1 MKRKR
6 GDTTHDVNVF
16 EHEEKILENARELE
30 KNHDLTLEELQGEY
44 KRLTREYQKLLRQT
58 EKITRIGDSNQRK
71 LLAAYDKI
79 EAQNIQLE
87 KARKEADRANNA
99 KSEFLAKMSH
109 EIRTPMN
116 AILGMTELT
125 LLTHLNDEQLDYL
138 KTVKEAGQ
146 NLLDIINDILDFSK
160 IEARQLTLEH
170 IDFNLEDTIQST
182 VAMLGITAAQ
192 KGLELHYHIGSD
204 VPLILKGDLTR
215 LKQIIINLV
224 GNAIKFTDHGE
235 IEINVKLADKELPVD
250 EQLSKIPLL
259 FSVRD
264 TGIGIS
270 VDKQKTIFESFS
282 QADSSTTRQYGGTG
296 LGLAI
301 CKQLSQLMGGD
312 IRVESKEG
320 KGSIFY
326 FTVVF
331 EPGDPGAVD
340 IQQEKEDL
348 TRLQGKP
355 LNILLAEDSL
365 MNARLAI
372 IFLTKQN
379 HNVVHVVNGK
389 GVLRQLK
396 KQAFDLILM
405 DIEMPEMDGF
415 EAARRIRAD
424 KSGAFDPGIPI
435 FAMTAHTL
443 PEYREEILR
452 SGMND
457 FIPKP
462 IDLYNLSCTLSAIK
476 PLANVVDRDRD
487 DQEQKAR
494 VDDETTEQEML
505 PIINREA
512 ALKRLGGDTELFQ
525 KFCLMFLEEI
535 PEITAKLE
543 TARQRG
549 DFRDLYKHAHYLK
562 GSAAMIGA
570 EKAAAS
576 AAQLEESTCEKKDA
590 REAQRLLQQVK
601 KELAQVQQSIL
612 PEAS

>member
-16 EHEEKILENARELE
+16 EHEGKILENARELE
-30 KNHDLTLEELQGEY
+30 KNTN
-44 KRLTREYQKLLRQT
+44 LTREELHGEYRRLTKEFQKLLRQT

-99 KSEFLAKMSH
+99 KSEFLARMSH

-116 AILGMTELT
+116 TILGMTELA
-125 LLTHLNDEQLDYL
+125 LLTHLDDEQLDYL

-170 IDFNLEDTIQST
+170 IDFNLVDTIHWT
-182 VAMLGITAAQ
+182 VKILGITAAQ
-192 KGLELHYHIGSD
+192 KGLDLFYDIGSD
-204 VPLILKGDLTR
+204 VPPVIKGDLTR

-224 GNAIKFTDHGE
+224 GNAVKFTEHGE
-235 IEINVKLADKELPVD
+235 IEIKVRLADKGFPVD
-250 EQLSKIPLL
+250 GQPGKIPLL

-264 TGIGIS
+264 TGIGIP
-270 VDKQKTIFESFS
+270 VDKQKTIFEKFS
-282 QADSSTTRQYGGTG
+282 QADSSMTRQYGGTG

-301 CKQLSQLMGGD
+301 CKQLCRLMGGD

-320 KGSIFY
+320 EGSIFY
-326 FTVVF
+326 FTAVF
-331 EPGDPGAVD
+331 APGDPGAVE
-340 IQQEKEDL
+340 IRQEKQDL

-355 LNILLAEDSL
+355 LNILLAEDNL
-365 MNARLAI
+365 MNAKLAI
-372 IFLTKQN
+372 IFLTRQD

-389 GVLRQLK
+389 GVLTQLK
-396 KQAFDLILM
+396 KQVFDLILM

-443 PEYREEILR
+443 PGYREEIFR
-452 SGMND
+452 SGMSD

-462 IDLYNLSCTLSAIK
+462 IDLYKLSRALAAIK
-476 PLANVVDRDRD
+476 PAAN
-487 DQEQKAR
+487 
-494 VDDETTEQEML
+494 VDDETKKQEML

-512 ALKRLGGDTELFQ
+512 ALKRLGGDTELLQ
-525 KFCLMFLEEI
+525 KFCRMFLEEI
-535 PEITAKLE
+535 PGIIAKLE
-543 TARQRG
+543 TALQRG
-549 DFRDLYKHAHYLK
+549 DFRELRKHAHYLK

-570 EKAAAS
+570 EKTAGS
-576 AAQLEESTCEKKDA
+576 AAQLEKSACEKNDA

-601 KELAQVQQSIL
+601 KELARVEQSIS
-612 PEAS
+612 PGIS